1 MDTEQFNLRIS
12 KELLRDLA
20 IIASL
25 LKVNKGEWVKN
36 KLAKEIHEEKNK
48 LLMELGN
55 LYSNGMITK
64 DEVEKLVGREIAKE
78 MEFIKNKARNSIQK
92 GAGYGRKF
100 KR

>member
-12 KELLRDLA
+12 KELLRDLT

-25 LKVNKGEWVKN
+25 LKVNKGEWVKT

-48 LLMELGN
+48 LLMELAS

-64 DEVEKLVGREIAKE
+64 DEVEKSVGSEIAEE
-78 MEFIKNKARNSIQK
+78 MEFIKNKARDSIRK
-92 GAGYGRKF
+92 GAGYG
-100 KR
+100 KRSKR